1 MAVIQTLSGFSETSL
16 YILSMSLIHTRWS
29 KCLLFNPV
37 IFTDHL
43 CQAGKLLELPRLSL
57 AWLLQNYCNLSGDK
71 QFQLADWRIR
81 LDIFFCLPRCYV
93 LPTGPCQRLC
103 SNMRDRIP
111 DIYLTSTPG
120 LFTLPPMHCNV
131 VSSLHAHHP
140 G

>member
-1 MAVIQTLSGFSETSL
+1 MAATQMLNGFSETSL

-81 LDIFFCLPRCYV
+81 LDIFFACQGVMFCPQALARGYAAICE
-93 LPTGPCQRLC
+93 TGYQ
-103 SNMRDRIP
+103 
-111 DIYLTSTPG
+111 TST
-120 LFTLPPMHCNV
+120 LHLLQVYSHC
-131 VSSLHAHHP
+131 HQCIAM
-140 G
+140 